1 MVISN
6 ITIIHGDITNKIQRL
21 SLYNIEDLAVKVPVQ
36 LGIQPLKMRR
46 LQEHVLCALTTQT
59 WDLHANKTRSA
70 SG

>member
-6 ITIIHGDITNKIQRL
+6 ITIIHEDKTDKIQRL

-46 LQEHVLCALTTQT
+46 LQEHVLCA
-59 WDLHANKTRSA
+59 
-70 SG
+70 